1 MYRVKVGINVKV
13 DGHEVRHEPGKVV
26 DLPPAL
32 AKVWIADGTV
42 EEVFEPKKAPA
53 RKKV

>member
-1 MYRVKVGINVKV
+1 MYRVLTGINVKV

-42 EEVFEPKKAPA
+42 EEVKPAPKK
-53 RKKV
+53 KVSHGS